1 MRPRYIGV
9 IALAGMAVIGGC
21 GDSTRPSAAATL
33 RIVAGADATDTI
45 TAPLIQALVV
55 EVKEGD
61 HPLAG
66 TLVRFTSEPI
76 DPKDPWSGAS
86 AFVAPPGRNVYGS
99 FAVDTTDDSGRAY
112 ASVQLGVRAGPAAIV
127 IEAPDAGV
135 EGTAH
140 YTVTPGNPF
149 RIAALPHDTA
159 VYAGSS
165 FASRSTALD
174 RYGNP
179 VDTALSYASLGPAAV
194 IASGTV
200 QAAQLGGGR
209 IVASLGTLAD
219 TMFVAVIPDMTLGAA
234 DARGAIVMVRS
245 DGSGYQ
251 VLVRP
256 PPVGWGY
263 PTTTEWTPQ
272 GTRLV
277 FDHAY
282 GYGALQS
289 VSLDSVIDTLTS
301 GDTRAIYPD
310 VSPDGGSVYFSKS
323 VDVYSWRIY
332 RVHIDGSGEEE
343 LPATAQQNAIAPSLS
358 PDGKQLVFGSGDGGT
373 LVILGIASGE
383 MTKLPTRGMS
393 PAWSPDGR
401 RIAYLNSSTGRLF
414 TMAPDGS
421 DSRMEGDT
429 SSIYSFSIDWSPD
442 SKWLIARDNSHDI
455 LELVQIGTNFVYPLP
470 FTTGFG
476 APSWKP

>member
-1 MRPRYIGV
+1 MKSQCIGILFV
-9 IALAGMAVIGGC
+9 AGVMAIGAC
-21 GDSTRPSAAATL
+21 GDSTRPSSGATL

-45 TAPLIQALVV
+45 TAPLTQSLVV
-55 EVKEGD
+55 DVKEGG

-66 TLVRFTSEPI
+66 TLVRFTSVPI
-76 DPKDPWSGAS
+76 DPEDPWSGPG

-112 ASVQLGVRAGPAAIV
+112 ASVQLGVRVGPAAIV

-135 EGTAH
+135 VDTAH
-140 YTVTPGNPF
+140 YTVTAGNPF

-179 VDTALSYASLGPAAV
+179 VDTALSYASLGPAAT

-219 TMFVAVIPDMTLGAA
+219 TMFVAVIPDMILSAA
-234 DARGAIVMVRS
+234 DAQGAIVMARS
-245 DGSGYQ
+245 DGSGYR

-263 PTTTEWTPQ
+263 PTRTAWTPQ

-277 FDHAY
+277 FDHAS

-301 GDTRAIYPD
+301 GDTRANYPD
-310 VSPDGGSVYFSKS
+310 VSPDGESVYFSKS

-358 PDGKQLVFGSGDGGT
+358 PDGKQLAFGTGDGGT
-373 LVILGIASGE
+373 LVILDIATGE
-383 MTKLPTRGMS
+383 MTHLSTPAMS

-401 RIAYLNSSTGRLF
+401 RIAYLNSLTGRLF
-414 TMAPDGS
+414 TMSPDGS

-429 SSIYSFSIDWSPD
+429 SSIYSFSIGWSPD
-442 SKWLIARDNSHDI
+442 SKWLIARDNSHNI
-455 LELVQIGTNFVYPLP
+455 LELVQVGTNFVYPLP

-476 APSWKP
+476 ASSWKP